1 MKAITFFCF
10 LSALVLCTT
19 YEELSKYSSVSVK
32 PDEYVYLDITSFKT
46 NEMITL
52 EIIMDL
58 FFGSSSQQSS
68 YTFQIGQVSASSY
81 KDYYAWNSLPTRIN
95 KNVTRDGSDYIF
107 SWTEVKEEGKNYLFI
122 IPPAPF
128 RDYYS
133 FWGKKIK
140 IKNTGGMSTASIV
153 WMVVG
158 ISLPL
163 IVVIVLVI
171 CCIKR
176 KRQQEFESAINPNAN
191 LNQGPMYSQPSY
203 QAPTPVYQQ
212 PPTYQQP
219 IDFQQP
225 TYQQPLNYQQHSPYQ
240 QQPPTYQQI

>member
-1 MKAITFFCF
+1 MKAITLFCF

-81 KDYYAWNSLPTRIN
+81 ADYYAWNSLPTRIN

-128 RDYYS
+128 SDYYS
-133 FWGKKIK
+133 FWGNKIK

-225 TYQQPLNYQQHSPYQ
+225 TYQQPLNYQQPSPYQ